1 MDKGLV
7 KESSVVNHDLA
18 ELFNQTVF
26 VMPNWKWFALAFVIA
41 VGFLL
46 HPVFKFV
53 LRQLKKHNPI
63 ARRFPDSFTAFLVG
77 QPIERPLAWLLTVG
91 LWMIGGNA
99 LGLPEK
105 LNRYYDNTL
114 TFFLALNLIILLFY
128 CVDAMRDVLTR
139 LSIKN
144 STSYNYSGQ
153 LVPYAAKALKL
164 LIFVLGVLI
173 ALQSFGLN
181 VMSLLAGL
189 GLGGLALALAAQDT
203 AANVFG
209 SVAIMLD
216 NPFKVGDWI
225 KTKDAEGTV
234 EEIGFRSTRIRTF
247 YNSVI
252 TLPNA
257 TIAKE
262 VVDNMGVRPARR
274 IRQILGITYE
284 TPIPMITKFC
294 DQVREKIKSHDKVN
308 PDTVTVAFN
317 NFNQSSLDV
326 LVNFHIHVYTGPEE
340 LELQQTIF
348 LEILQIAADLKVDFA
363 YPTQTTYSKEV
374 PATPMA
380 KNDFVP
386 APQT

>member
-7 KESSVVNHDLA
+7 KESSIVNHDLA

-26 VMPNWKWFALAFVIA
+26 LMPNWKWFALALVLV
-41 VGFLL
+41 VGFFL
-46 HPVFKFV
+46 HPVFKIV
-53 LRQLKKHNPI
+53 LRQIKKHNPL
-63 ARRFPDSFTAFLVG
+63 AHRYPDSFVALLVY
-77 QPIERPLAWLLTVG
+77 QPVERPIAWILTIA
-91 LWMIGGNA
+91 LWLIGGNA
-99 LGLPEK
+99 VGLPEK

-114 TFFLALNLIILLFY
+114 SFFLALNVIILLFY
-128 CVDAMRDVLTR
+128 CVDAIKDVLTR
-139 LSIKN
+139 MSLKS

-153 LVPYAAKALKL
+153 LVPYAAKALKIL
-164 LIFVLGVLI
+164 VFVLGVLI
-173 ALQSFGLN
+173 ALQNFGLN

-247 YNSVI
+247 YNSVV

-284 TPIPMITKFC
+284 TPIPTIAKFC
-294 DQVREKIKSHDKVN
+294 DTVREKIKSHQEVN
-308 PDTVTVAFN
+308 PDTVMVNFN
-317 NFNQSSLDV
+317 NFNSSSLDI
-326 LVNFHIHVYTGPEE
+326 LVNFHIHVFTGPEE
-340 LELQQTIF
+340 MDLQQKIF
-348 LEILQIAADLKVDFA
+348 LEIMQIAADLNVDFA
-363 YPTQTTYSKEV
+363 YPTQMTYQKNLDLQMV
-374 PATPMA
+374 
-380 KNDFVP
+380 KNDFIP
-386 APQT
+386 APQI

>member
-7 KESSVVNHDLA
+7 KESSVVSHDLA
-18 ELFNQTVF
+18 ELFNQTAF
-26 VMPNWKWFALAFVIA
+26 LMPNWKWFGLALVI
-41 VGFLL
+41 VIVFFL
-46 HPVFKFV
+46 HPVLKFV
-53 LRQLKKHNPI
+53 LRQIKNHNPI
-63 ARRFPDSFTAFLVG
+63 ARRFPDSFTGHIVT
-77 QPIERPLAWLLTVG
+77 QPIERPIAWLLTIA

-99 LGLPEK
+99 IGLPEK

-114 TFFLALNLIILLFY
+114 TFFLAINIIVLLFY
-128 CVDAMRDVLTR
+128 CVDAMKDVLTKV
-139 LSIKN
+139 SIKN
-144 STSYNYSGQ
+144 SSSYNYGGQ
-153 LVPYAAKALKL
+153 LIPYASKALKV

-209 SVAIMLD
+209 SVSIMLD

-225 KTKDAEGTV
+225 KTKDTEGTV

-247 YNSVI
+247 YNSVV

-262 VVDNMGVRPARR
+262 LIDNMGVRPARR
-274 IRQILGITYE
+274 IRQVLGITYE

-340 LELQQTIF
+340 LELQQNIF
-348 LEILQIAADLKVDFA
+348 LEILQIAADLNVEFA
-363 YPTQTTYSKEV
+363 YPTQTTYSKD
-374 PATPMA
+374 ATPPMA

-386 APQT
+386 SPQA